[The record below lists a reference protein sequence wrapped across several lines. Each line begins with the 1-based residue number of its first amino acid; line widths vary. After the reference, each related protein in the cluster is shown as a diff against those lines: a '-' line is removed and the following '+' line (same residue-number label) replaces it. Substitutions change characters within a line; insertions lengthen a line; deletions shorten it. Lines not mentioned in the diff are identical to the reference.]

1 MTNKV
6 LQMSRIQVDLGED
19 RMMLK
24 PDFALKIR
32 DHMLKYD
39 KVW

>member
-1 MTNKV
+1 M
-6 LQMSRIQVDLGED
+6 DLEED
-19 RMMLK
+19 RTMLK

-32 DHMLKYD
+32 DHMLRYD